1 MTVQLMVNS
10 ITFADVM
17 YIWTTN
23 DSSAIFSGSSL
34 RNFFDSVDNQ
44 NSEEWGKLELQ
55 DDGHRTMEQF
65 GYYQNW
71 IGLPLTMMYIL
82 LECRMLE
89 DIRRKYFK
97 VFYLRNFFESVFN
110 QNSKVWNHLIL
121 TFWDRRRGSGEGKGV
136 EGKYIPWGNW

>member
-1 MTVQLMVNS
+1 
-10 ITFADVM
+10 
-17 YIWTTN
+17 
-23 DSSAIFSGSSL
+23 
-34 RNFFDSVDNQ
+34 
-44 NSEEWGKLELQ
+44 
-55 DDGHRTMEQF
+55 MEQF

-110 QNSKVWNHLIL
+110 QNSKV
-121 TFWDRRRGSGEGKGV
+121 
-136 EGKYIPWGNW
+136 